1 MLGCHF
7 HFNTSRQVSYI
18 FASCENINK
27 GGGDITVS
35 FSLQQIKAG
44 VTNILSCENVN
55 KRKILGRYFYFN
67 RSRQVLQT
75 FVNYE
80 DINIENAIRGILSR
94 LHPRITHYNR
104 IIIEY
109 NG

>member
-1 MLGCHF
+1 MLLPFDVGIIYLLDVNKCTHLVTGGIHSTF
-7 HFNTSRQVSYI
+7 LEILLLSATEQVTG
-18 FASCENINK
+18 ERKNI
-27 GGGDITVS
+27 
-35 FSLQQIKAG
+35 
-44 VTNILSCENVN
+44 N
-55 KRKILGRYFYFN
+55 KRKIIGRYFHFN
-67 RSRQVLQT
+67 RSRQLLQT

-80 DINIENAIRGILSR
+80 NINKENAVRGILSH

>member
-27 GGGDITVS
+27 G
-35 FSLQQIKAG
+35 
-44 VTNILSCENVN
+44 
-55 KRKILGRYFYFN
+55 KILRYHFHFN

-80 DINIENAIRGILSR
+80 DINKDNAVRGLLSR

>member
-18 FASCENINK
+18 LASCENI
-27 GGGDITVS
+27 
-35 FSLQQIKAG
+35 
-44 VTNILSCENVN
+44 N

-80 DINIENAIRGILSR
+80 DINIENAVRGLLSR

>member
-7 HFNTSRQVSYI
+7 HFNTSRQVSYYI

-27 GGGDITVS
+27 GKILRYHFHFNRSRQV
-35 FSLQQIKAG
+35 LQIF
-44 VTNILSCENVN
+44 VSCENIN
-55 KRKILGRYFYFN
+55 KRMILGRYFYFN

-80 DINIENAIRGILSR
+80 DINIENAVRGLLSR
-94 LHPRITHYNR
+94 LYPRITHYNR

>member
-1 MLGCHF
+1 MSFSLQHIK
-7 HFNTSRQVSYI
+7 TSVIYI
-18 FASCENINK
+18 SASCENINK
-27 GGGDITVS
+27 GKILRYNFHFNRSRQV
-35 FSLQQIKAG
+35 LQIF
-44 VTNILSCENVN
+44 VSCENIN
-55 KRKILGRYFYFN
+55 KRKILGRYFHFN

-80 DINIENAIRGILSR
+80 DINKDNAVRGLLSH
-94 LHPRITHYNR
+94 LHHPRITHYNR

>member
-1 MLGCHF
+1 M
-7 HFNTSRQVSYI
+7 
-18 FASCENINK
+18 
-27 GGGDITVS
+27 
-35 FSLQQIKAG
+35 
-44 VTNILSCENVN
+44 
-55 KRKILGRYFYFN
+55 ILGRYFYFN

-80 DINIENAIRGILSR
+80 DINIENAVRGLLSR
-94 LHPRITHYNR
+94 LYPRITHYNR

>member
-1 MLGCHF
+1 MLGYHF

-18 FASCENINK
+18 FAICENINK
-27 GGGDITVS
+27 GKILRYHFHFNRSRQV
-35 FSLQQIKAG
+35 LQIF
-44 VTNILSCENVN
+44 VSCENIN
-55 KRKILGRYFYFN
+55 KRKILGRHFYFN

-80 DINIENAIRGILSR
+80 DINIENAVRGLLSR

>member
-1 MLGCHF
+1 M
-7 HFNTSRQVSYI
+7 SYI

-27 GGGDITVS
+27 GKILRYHFHFNRSRQV
-35 FSLQQIKAG
+35 LQIF
-44 VTNILSCENVN
+44 VSCENIN

-80 DINIENAIRGILSR
+80 DINIENAVRGLLSR
-94 LHPRITHYNR
+94 LHPRITHHNR